1 MKTRK
6 MLPELSK
13 IKGIHPG
20 AILKRELKTR
30 GMKANELADFV
41 NEYKQTISAILN
53 ERRGITPGLSIKL
66 AKQFGIAEDYFMLL
80 QASYDVQRTLEQ
92 RMSEQRTP
100 NLKNIRK
107 ILFWDTH
114 FDQLDWD
121 KQKTSIIKR
130 IFERGNDSEIQ
141 EITFFY
147 GRSTINQVLKTI
159 TNDFLGSF
167 RENVEKYSQLAQ
179 K

>member
-1 MKTRK
+1 
-6 MLPELSK
+6 
-13 IKGIHPG
+13 
-20 AILKRELKTR
+20 
-30 GMKANELADFV
+30 
-41 NEYKQTISAILN
+41 
-53 ERRGITPGLSIKL
+53 
-66 AKQFGIAEDYFMLL
+66 
-80 QASYDVQRTLEQ
+80 
-92 RMSEQRTP
+92 MSEQRTP